1 MRKNYSLLLLLPLV
15 LGCQDRL
22 AVQGFG
28 NSCTDAQSSDDLV
41 ATVQVNAPLTFVS
54 QTDFS
59 AWTGIRGIEERFKAC
74 DVPEA
79 QLKMMTTGAL
89 VRSILHYP
97 LNYLVF
103 AYNDPQEAIR
113 LVYENSGLHREL
125 ASRYDAAEELIKAFS
140 ASSMT
145 LDSSRAN
152 IAEASETLSYTDG
165 MFLEYFLGSGLV
177 SGLSSGAN
185 KTALRE
191 AVRKKLELRSADTL
205 TYSANSLRPL
215 YDIDSQENL
224 QIVTSVNGGE
234 FVGYQTV
241 YTHGRKPIVGF
252 VITEFSSQ
260 EIEYLNNEY
269 CNLYP
274 NAIMRGPASARYNC
288 HSYAWHNSSTDN
300 SVWINAVYNNELQLS
315 KYWTNDLYVSCSSA
329 AWGLKAYYSDGDHS
343 ANILSSG
350 KYLSKWGAAPLME
363 HDYDDCPYV
372 TTNRQYFKR
381 VSLTLFGDTMVMPN
395 TTHVYDVRPTY
406 AALDYHW
413 EVAYM
418 DNLSETPGT
427 CTWTR
432 IDDHSY
438 RLEPYEYGLYKI
450 NVVAYYEGQEF
461 DYDQMNVI
469 CVGELPLTAKIDED
483 EEE

>member
-28 NSCTDAQSSDDLV
+28 NSCADAQSSADV
-41 ATVQVNAPLTFVS
+41 VSTVQVDAPLTFVS
-54 QTDFS
+54 QTNFS
-59 AWTGIRGIEERFKAC
+59 AWTEIRGIEERFKAC

-125 ASRYDAAEELIKAFS
+125 ASRSDAAEELIKAFS
-140 ASSMT
+140 ASCMT

-152 IAEASETLSYTDG
+152 IAEDSETLSYTDG

-215 YDIDSQENL
+215 YSIDNQENL
-224 QIVTSVNGGE
+224 QVVTSVNGVE
-234 FVGYQTV
+234 FVGYQTL
-241 YTHGRKPIVGF
+241 YTYFNRPIVGI
-252 VITEFSSQ
+252 VWTELSSQ

-274 NAIMRGPASARYNC
+274 NAIMRGSASARYNC

-300 SVWINAVYNNELQLS
+300 TVWINAVYENEFQLS

-350 KYLSKWGAAPLME
+350 KYLSKWGAGPLME
-363 HDYDDCPYV
+363 HDYDNCPYV

-381 VSLTLFGDTMVMPN
+381 VNLTLSGDTMVMPN
-395 TTHVYDVRPTY
+395 TTHVYEVRPTY

-432 IDDHSY
+432 IDDHTY

-450 NVVAYYEGQEF
+450 NVVAYYKGQEF

-469 CVGELPLTAKIDED
+469 CAGVPSPIAKIDKD
-483 EEE
+483 EE

>member
-1 MRKNYSLLLLLPLV
+1 MRKNYSLLLLLPLIF
-15 LGCQDRL
+15 GCQDRL
-22 AVQGFG
+22 AVQGLG
-28 NSCTDAQSSDDLV
+28 NSCADAQSSADLV
-41 ATVQVNAPLTFVS
+41 ATVQVDAPLTFVS

-79 QLKMMTTGAL
+79 QLKMMTTSAL

-125 ASRYDAAEELIKAFS
+125 ASRSDAAEELIKAFS
-140 ASSMT
+140 TSSMT
-145 LDSSRAN
+145 LDSRRINA
-152 IAEASETLSYTDG
+152 AEDDETLSYTDG

-177 SGLSSGAN
+177 AGLSSGAN

-215 YDIDSQENL
+215 FGIDSQENL
-224 QIVTSVNGGE
+224 QIVTSVNGVE
-234 FVGYQTV
+234 FVGCQIV
-241 YTHGRKPIVGF
+241 YTYFGKPIIG
-252 VITEFSSQ
+252 IARAELSSQ

-269 CNLYP
+269 CTQYP

-300 SVWINAVYNNELQLS
+300 KIWINAEYGNEFQLS
-315 KYWTNDLYVSCSSA
+315 KYWTSDLYVSCPASEA
-329 AWGLKAYYSDGDHS
+329 AKAYYSEGDHS

-350 KYLSKWGAAPLME
+350 KYLSKWGSAPLME

-372 TTNRQYFKR
+372 NSSLNFFRR
-381 VSLTLFGDTMVMPN
+381 VRINFSGDIRIAPN
-395 TTHVYDVRPTY
+395 TPHEYLVRPTY
-406 AALDYHW
+406 LTLTYHW

-427 CTWTR
+427 CTWTKVNEYT
-432 IDDHSY
+432 Y
-438 RLEPYEYGLYKI
+438 RLVPYQYGLYKI
-450 NVVAYYEGQEF
+450 KVVAYYGDQEF
-461 DYDQMNVI
+461 DRGQFNVV
-469 CVGELPLTAKIDED
+469 CVGDLSSNVEISKY
-483 EEE
+483 EEEQ

>member
-15 LGCQDRL
+15 FGCQDRL
-22 AVQGFG
+22 DIHGFG
-28 NSCTDAQSSDDLV
+28 NSCADAQSSVDLV
-41 ATVQVNAPLTFVS
+41 STVQVNAPLTFVS

-79 QLKMMTTGAL
+79 QLKMMTTAAL

-97 LNYLVF
+97 LNYLLF
-103 AYNDPQEAIR
+103 AYNDPQEAVR
-113 LVYENSGLHREL
+113 LVYENSALHREL
-125 ASRYDAAEELIKAFS
+125 ASRSDVAEELIKVFS

-145 LDSSRAN
+145 LDLSRVNA
-152 IAEASETLSYTDG
+152 AEDSETLSYTDG

-215 YDIDSQENL
+215 FDIDSQENL

-241 YTHGRKPIVGF
+241 YTCFRKPIEGMVF
-252 VITEFSSQ
+252 TEFSSQ
-260 EIEYLNNEY
+260 EIEYLNNEAQFQ
-269 CNLYP
+269 YP

-300 SVWINAVYNNELQLS
+300 TVWINAVYGNEFQLS
-315 KYWTNDLYVSCSSA
+315 KYWTNDLYVSSTSMPI
-329 AWGLKAYYSDGDHS
+329 KAYYSDGDHS

-372 TTNRQYFKR
+372 TTNLEFFKPQDIAIH
-381 VSLTLFGDTMVMPN
+381 GDTWIMPN
-395 TTHVYDVRPTY
+395 TTHVYTIQPIYSTLTY
-406 AALDYHW
+406 QW

-418 DNLSETPGT
+418 DNLSGTPGT

-432 IDDHSY
+432 INDNTY

-450 NVVAYYEGQEF
+450 RVKV
-461 DYDQMNVI
+461 YDGDLQIIMKQLDVI
-469 CVGELPLTAKIDED
+469 CAGVPSPIAKIDED